1 MFDVLKKTLLASLGA
16 IAFNKD
22 RLKSFIDDLVARGDL
37 SREQGKRVFDDLV
50 RRGQEESEEISDRIY
65 GELLSFRDLLP
76 ASRREVQRLEAR
88 VAALE
93 EHTGTAEGA
102 GSQAESGDSD
112 RESASDASC
121 TELPVEHSGEALSPS
136 DEN

>member
-22 RLKSFIDDLVARGDL
+22 RLKSFIDDLVARGEL

-93 EHTGTAEGA
+93 EHTGTAEET
-102 GSQAESGDSD
+102 GSKAESGDSGRD
-112 RESASDASC
+112 SESDASSS
-121 TELPVEHSGEALSPS
+121 EPPVEHPGEPLSPR

>member
-22 RLKSFIDDLVARGDL
+22 RLKSLIDDLVARGEL

-76 ASRREVQRLEAR
+76 ASRREVQRLEAMCR
-88 VAALE
+88 SFAKSAE
-93 EHTGTAEGA
+93 E
-102 GSQAESGDSD
+102 AESGRGPQNLNILQST
-112 RESASDASC
+112 S
-121 TELPVEHSGEALSPS
+121 
-136 DEN
+136 